1 MKPNLKH
8 IFICIF
14 VTLSIGCTNNNS
26 FNIQGE
32 LTINNQNLTFINNEL
47 NNILL
52 RRDDVFIIKNNSIS
66 LGYSNIDD
74 NKYFLEGDN
83 NKIKVLNE
91 GKYNIKIIDNKLYF
105 TKIDSSF
112 SNIELHIS
120 DEENYQFIKNDDF
133 HYYKY
138 LMVHPNRETYF
149 LFIDSWSQQVVR
161 IYINDLLSGDYYVGK
176 YDQIFVLEKRKD
188 FFKRMIKNCDKRIEE
203 LKSK

>member
-32 LTINNQNLTFINNEL
+32 LNINNQNLTFINNEL

-74 NKYFLEGDN
+74 NKYFLEDEN

-105 TKIDSSF
+105 TK
-112 SNIELHIS
+112 
-120 DEENYQFIKNDDF
+120 
-133 HYYKY
+133 
-138 LMVHPNRETYF
+138 
-149 LFIDSWSQQVVR
+149 
-161 IYINDLLSGDYYVGK
+161 
-176 YDQIFVLEKRKD
+176 
-188 FFKRMIKNCDKRIEE
+188 
-203 LKSK
+203 